1 MMDYVGG
8 VVWCK
13 KDWTEF
19 PNENGLIVLLNWMAL
34 ETLDS
39 AMDQN
44 HHKLKIAP
52 GILNAFIIHMFYR
65 PEFRLCK

>member
-1 MMDYVGG
+1 MWGEWCG
-8 VVWCK
+8 VRRIEK
-13 KDWTEF
+13 KTKEC

-52 GILNAFIIHMFYR
+52 GTLYAFIIR
-65 PEFRLCK
+65 VL